1 MLKIEIIDVIL
12 SDQQGWCDVRRL
24 RRRRKKSATK
34 CDCDGA
40 IFKSSS
46 QNSEKCGILLNNL
59 SGSFLSISDEVNRV
73 NQIQ

>member
-1 MLKIEIIDVIL
+1 MTFL
-12 SDQQGWCDVRRL
+12 QGWCDVRRL

-46 QNSEKCGILLNNL
+46 QNSKKIEILLNNL
-59 SGSFLSISDEVNRV
+59 SGLSLRISEKVNRV
-73 NQIQ
+73 NRI